1 MFYIDGEGVTLEE
14 FAGIMVPTLQ
24 STQREPMEK
33 LIKESFDVFDEDKN
47 GFLSGVY
54 FHIGPVHS
62 ETFNFNI
69 SLCTYA
75 CNYPSP

>member
-14 FAGIMVPTLQ
+14 FAEIMVPTLQ

-54 FHIGPVHS
+54 FHIGTVRL

-69 SLCTYA
+69 SLCICA
-75 CNYPSP
+75 CNCPSP